1 MESIEISSY
10 MRQEPSGKHFRV
22 PPLICKVSEKNEGTE
37 KQEESSEQ
45 SSSESECEDDLVQT
59 VA

>member
-10 MRQEPSGKHFRV
+10 MPQEPSGKHFRV

-37 KQEESSEQ
+37 KQDESEQ